1 MKKIFFGKKPRLRKE
16 NFFGKKPRLQEEGFF
31 RKKPRLEEKDFSGK
45 KPRLQEEGFS
55 GNEPRLQEEGFFGKK
70 PRLRKNNLRG
80 RILLGLLGALLCLQ
94 MGCSATG
101 GSQKEFS
108 SYLHQIFQSEITAST
123 LNMHY
128 SLAHPENYG
137 ISNYKVTYGNVS
149 ADRGAETAAIL
160 ENWKQSL
167 KKFKKKNLSVSQQ
180 MAYDIM
186 MDYID
191 REIPA
196 GKFRLH
202 QEILRPSTGFQSQL
216 PVLLAE
222 YTFYDERDVED
233 YLKLLSCTPDVFGQI
248 MELEQKKAEKGLFMA
263 DFAVDDILAQCSNF
277 TQNPESNYL
286 LSTFDTRVDEAGFL
300 TPEQAE
306 QYKMS
311 NRQIVTG
318 QVIPAYQKLAQDLSA
333 LKGSGKNS
341 GGLCGLPGGREY
353 YEYLVK
359 DTTGSD
365 LSVEEMQDQTKAQRK
380 QDLEDLANIAKSQ
393 PDIGSKCANYQL
405 PTEEPELILK
415 DLQVKMQQDFPA
427 PPQVSFTVKE
437 VHPSLEEYTAPA
449 FYLTPPIDDISQNSI
464 YINKSKGDEKMQLYT
479 TLAHEGF
486 PGHLYQNV
494 MERSCGLA
502 PIRSLFGSSGY
513 AEGWAT
519 YVEMQSYYYA
529 DVDQDVCAF
538 LQKNQSALLSLY
550 ASADMGIHYDGWT
563 LRDTVDFFAAY
574 QITNKQVIQDIY
586 QLIVEEP
593 AHYLKYYIGYLEFL
607 NLKEYAMDKFQG
619 EYSDYKF
626 HSALMK
632 MGNAPFYILKKYL
645 AEYWI

>member
-1 MKKIFFGKKPRLRKE
+1 MKKKIFFGKKFRLGKE
-16 NFFGKKPRLQEEGFF
+16 ILK
-31 RKKPRLEEKDFSGK
+31 S
-45 KPRLQEEGFS
+45 
-55 GNEPRLQEEGFFGKK
+55 
-70 PRLRKNNLRG
+70 
-80 RILLGLLGALLCLQ
+80 RILLVLFAVFLSFQ
-94 MGCSATG
+94 IGCG
-101 GSQKEFS
+101 VGEGSQKEFS
-108 SYLHQIFQSEITAST
+108 NYLNQIFKSEITAST

-137 ISNYKVTYGNVS
+137 ITNYKVTYGNVS
-149 ADRGAETAAIL
+149 ADRGAETAVVL
-160 ENWKQSL
+160 ENWKKSL

-180 MAYDIM
+180 MTYDII
-186 MDYID
+186 MDYIE

-196 GKFRLH
+196 GKFSLH

-222 YTFYDERDVED
+222 YTFYDEKDVED
-233 YLKLLSCTPDVFGQI
+233 YLKLLSSTPDLFGKI
-248 MELEQKKAEKGLFMA
+248 MELERKKVEKGLFMA
-263 DFAVDDILAQCSNF
+263 DFAVDDIIAQCSNF

-286 LSTFDTRVDEAGFL
+286 LSTFDDRVDGADFL

-306 QYKMS
+306 QYKMN

-318 QVIPAYQKLAQDLSA
+318 QVIPAYQKLAEDLSSF
-333 LKGSGKNS
+333 KGSGKNS
-341 GGLCGLPGGREY
+341 GGLCGLPGGKEY

-359 DTTGSD
+359 DTTGSE
-365 LSVEEMQDQTKAQRK
+365 LSVEDMQEQTKSQRK
-380 QDLEDLANIAKSQ
+380 KDLKDLAKIAKRQ
-393 PDIGSKCANYQL
+393 PEIGTKCVNYQL

-415 DLQVKMQQDFPA
+415 DLQGKMQQDFPA
-427 PPQVSFTVKE
+427 PPDVSFTIKE

-494 MERSCGLA
+494 MERSCGLE
-502 PIRSLFGSSGY
+502 PVRSLFGSNGY

-529 DVDQDVCAF
+529 DVDQDVSAF

-574 QITNKQVIQDIY
+574 QITNKQVIQEIY
-586 QLIVEEP
+586 ELIVEEP

-607 NLKEYAMDKFQG
+607 NLKKYAMDKYQG

-645 AEYWI
+645 AEYWELS

>member
-1 MKKIFFGKKPRLRKE
+1 MKKKIFFGKKFRLGKE
-16 NFFGKKPRLQEEGFF
+16 ILK
-31 RKKPRLEEKDFSGK
+31 S
-45 KPRLQEEGFS
+45 
-55 GNEPRLQEEGFFGKK
+55 
-70 PRLRKNNLRG
+70 
-80 RILLGLLGALLCLQ
+80 RILLVLFAVFLSFQ
-94 MGCSATG
+94 IGCG
-101 GSQKEFS
+101 VGEGSQKEFS
-108 SYLHQIFQSEITAST
+108 NYLNQIFKSEITAST

-137 ISNYKVTYGNVS
+137 ITNYKVTYGNVS
-149 ADRGAETAAIL
+149 ADRGAETAVVL
-160 ENWKQSL
+160 ENWKKSL

-180 MAYDIM
+180 MTYDII
-186 MDYID
+186 MDYIE

-196 GKFRLH
+196 GKFSLH

-222 YTFYDERDVED
+222 YTFYDEKDVED
-233 YLKLLSCTPDVFGQI
+233 YLKLLSSTPDLFGKI
-248 MELEQKKAEKGLFMA
+248 MELERKKVEKGLFMA
-263 DFAVDDILAQCSNF
+263 DFAVDDIIAQCSNF

-286 LSTFDTRVDEAGFL
+286 LSTFDDRVDGADFL

-306 QYKMS
+306 QYKMN

-318 QVIPAYQKLAQDLSA
+318 QVIPAYQKLAEDLSSF
-333 LKGSGKNS
+333 KGSGKNS
-341 GGLCGLPGGREY
+341 GGLCGLPGGKEY

-359 DTTGSD
+359 DITGSE
-365 LSVEEMQDQTKAQRK
+365 LSVENMQEQTKSQRK
-380 QDLEDLANIAKSQ
+380 KDLKDLAKIAKRQ
-393 PDIGSKCANYQL
+393 PEIGAKCVNYQL

-415 DLQVKMQQDFPA
+415 DLQGKMQQDFPA
-427 PPQVSFTVKE
+427 PPDVSFTIKE

-494 MERSCGLA
+494 MERSCGLE
-502 PIRSLFGSSGY
+502 PVRSLFGSNGY

-529 DVDQDVCAF
+529 DVDQDVSAF

-574 QITNKQVIQDIY
+574 QITNKQVIQEIY
-586 QLIVEEP
+586 ELIVEEP

-607 NLKEYAMDKFQG
+607 NLKKYAMDKYQG

-645 AEYWI
+645 AEYWELS

>member
-1 MKKIFFGKKPRLRKE
+1 MKKKIFFGKKFRLGKE
-16 NFFGKKPRLQEEGFF
+16 ILK
-31 RKKPRLEEKDFSGK
+31 S
-45 KPRLQEEGFS
+45 
-55 GNEPRLQEEGFFGKK
+55 
-70 PRLRKNNLRG
+70 
-80 RILLGLLGALLCLQ
+80 RILLVLFAVFLSFQ
-94 MGCSATG
+94 IGCG
-101 GSQKEFS
+101 VGEGSQKEFS
-108 SYLHQIFQSEITAST
+108 NYLNQIFKSEITAST

-137 ISNYKVTYGNVS
+137 ITNYKVTYGNVS
-149 ADRGAETAAIL
+149 ADRGAETAVVL
-160 ENWKQSL
+160 ENWKKSL

-180 MAYDIM
+180 MTYDII
-186 MDYID
+186 MDYIE

-196 GKFRLH
+196 GKFSLH

-222 YTFYDERDVED
+222 YTFYDEKDVED
-233 YLKLLSCTPDVFGQI
+233 YLKLLSSTPDLFGKI
-248 MELEQKKAEKGLFMA
+248 MELERKKVEKGLFMA
-263 DFAVDDILAQCSNF
+263 DFAVDDIIAQCSNF

-286 LSTFDTRVDEAGFL
+286 LSTFDDRVDGADFL

-306 QYKMS
+306 QYKMN

-318 QVIPAYQKLAQDLSA
+318 QVIPAYQKLAEDLSSF
-333 LKGSGKNS
+333 KGSGKNS
-341 GGLCGLPGGREY
+341 GGLCGLPGGKEY

-359 DTTGSD
+359 DTTGSE
-365 LSVEEMQDQTKAQRK
+365 LSVEDMQEQTKSQRK
-380 QDLEDLANIAKSQ
+380 KDLKDLAKIAKRQ
-393 PDIGSKCANYQL
+393 PEIGAKCVNYQF

-415 DLQVKMQQDFPA
+415 DLQGKMQQDFPA
-427 PPQVSFTVKE
+427 PPDVSFTIKE

-494 MERSCGLA
+494 MERSCGLE
-502 PIRSLFGSSGY
+502 PVRSLFGSNGY

-529 DVDQDVCAF
+529 DVDQDVSAF

-574 QITNKQVIQDIY
+574 QITNKQVIQEIY
-586 QLIVEEP
+586 ELIVEEP

-607 NLKEYAMDKFQG
+607 NLKKYAMDKYQG

-645 AEYWI
+645 AEYWELS